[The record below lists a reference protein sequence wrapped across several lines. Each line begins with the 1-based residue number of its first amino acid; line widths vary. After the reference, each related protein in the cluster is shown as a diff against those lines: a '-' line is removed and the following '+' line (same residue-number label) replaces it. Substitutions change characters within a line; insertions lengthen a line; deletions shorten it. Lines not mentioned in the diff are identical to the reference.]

1 MQYFVIV
8 VAVIVVFLLV
18 LLLLTGCKIS
28 NLVGFFVEE
37 LDENNTPLHPVKLL
51 AAAEQPEKAPAA
63 PAQTAEEP
71 APPRRS
77 APPAARPNN
86 SKPAPKRNHQPV
98 PKQSVSKQGTK
109 RSPNQIYNE
118 MAILTHKIDERRRVV
133 DSNGHSTLFDE
144 YFELV
149 FDTRRGETIRLVASR
164 AAFKE
169 IPFNQD
175 GALTYKRGRFIRF
188 KYQGGTVSDE
198 LPPAP
203 NRQ

>member
-1 MQYFVIV
+1 MEYFVIV
-8 VAVIVVFLLV
+8 AAVIVVFLLV
-18 LLLLTGCKIS
+18 LLLLTGCKFS

-37 LDENNTPLHPVKLL
+37 LDENNTPLHPVKLMS
-51 AAAEQPEKAPAA
+51 AA
-63 PAQTAEEP
+63 PLPAKTASAPVQSEEKP
-71 APPRRS
+71 
-77 APPAARPNN
+77 APPAARPDS
-86 SKPAPKRNHQPV
+86 SKSAPKRSRQMPQ
-98 PKQSVSKQGTK
+98 KQQTVSKQGTK

-169 IPFNQD
+169 VPFNQD

>member
-1 MQYFVIV
+1 MEYFVIV
-8 VAVIVVFLLV
+8 AAVIVVFLLV
-18 LLLLTGCKIS
+18 LLLLTGCKFS

-37 LDENNTPLHPVKLL
+37 LDENNTPLHPVKLM
-51 AAAEQPEKAPAA
+51 AAAPLPAKTASAPVQPEEKP
-63 PAQTAEEP
+63 
-71 APPRRS
+71 
-77 APPAARPNN
+77 APPAARPDS
-86 SKPAPKRNHQPV
+86 SKSAPKRSRQMPQ
-98 PKQSVSKQGTK
+98 KQQTVSKQGTK

-169 IPFNQD
+169 VPFNQD